1 MRIIDAKATPNIQ
14 CNSNTNLITVLL
26 CSYSSDSLEEIVGLD
41 VSYHGGCLQSTAD
54 GNTTPVES
62 NNYDDEERLFYERKH
77 QLEQIRQQQRN
88 KVRRR
93 ILMMDLSLSKGSRGS
108 KDDLS
113 LSKGSRGS
121 KDDASVSKQERT
133 DSTNDSLNGD
143 LGFQSEPEVNERLSD
158 MTNNNDRMT
167 NNNGSGK
174 MTAQEKAEYEEIL
187 REEAAV
193 NEAYENE
200 LWSDKGY

>member
-1 MRIIDAKATPNIQ
+1 MQIIDAKATPNIQ

-41 VSYHGGCLQSTAD
+41 VSYHGVYRQSTAD
-54 GNTTPVES
+54 GNTTPAES
-62 NNYDDEERLFYERKH
+62 NNDDDEERLFYERKQ
-77 QLEQIRQQQRN
+77 QLEQIRKQQRN

-93 ILMMDLSLSKGSRGS
+93 ILMMDLSLSRSR
-108 KDDLS
+108 
-113 LSKGSRGS
+113 GSRGS

-143 LGFQSEPEVNERLSD
+143 LGFQSKPEVNERLSD
-158 MTNNNDRMT
+158 MTNNNDGMT
-167 NNNGSGK
+167 KNNGSGK
-174 MTAQEKAEYEEIL
+174 MTEKEKAEYEEIL

-200 LWSDKGY
+200 HWSDKGY

>member
-1 MRIIDAKATPNIQ
+1 MQKLLLTFNAIRILI
-14 CNSNTNLITVLL
+14 LITVLL

-41 VSYHGGCLQSTAD
+41 VSYHGGYLQSTAD

-77 QLEQIRQQQRN
+77 QLEQTRKQQRN

-108 KDDLS
+108 KDD
-113 LSKGSRGS
+113 
-121 KDDASVSKQERT
+121 ASVSKHN
-133 DSTNDSLNGD
+133 DSLNGDSLNGD

-167 NNNGSGK
+167 NDNGSGK